1 MSIRVAAA
9 SIRIAVNETERRL
22 LELFDVLEREAID
35 LHAFFELGGG
45 NTPTAQQA
53 VLTAV
58 EHLLARRWFEE
69 RGSDFYTRAKSGRRA
84 IGRKSSQ
91 R

>member
-1 MSIRVAAA
+1 
-9 SIRIAVNETERRL
+9 VNETERRL
-22 LELFDVLEREAID
+22 LQLFDVLEREAID
-35 LHAFFELGGG
+35 LHAFFELVGG

-58 EHLLARRWFEE
+58 EHLLARGWFEE
-69 RGSDFYTRAKSGRRA
+69 RGSDFYARTESGRRA